1 MEYWCGSVTEYM
13 VSLIGD
19 KVFNTSWWD
28 YSGEF
33 LNLNGRISL
42 IYSII
47 WGLLA
52 LYLIKFANPKIDKF
66 IDFIKS
72 KFNIKLLK
80 TLVVICIIFLFID
93 FLLSTFALDAYLT
106 RVIVENNLD
115 VKNKEQVIEKYDY
128 LYNKNETLSN
138 IIYTLW
144 GNEVMVKTYPN
155 VTVRTTSG
163 ENLLAK
169 YYFPDILPYFYKFER
184 N

>member
-1 MEYWCGSVTEYM
+1 M
-13 VSLIGD
+13 
-19 KVFNTSWWD
+19 
-28 YSGEF
+28 
-33 LNLNGRISL
+33 NLNGRISL

-72 KFNIKLLK
+72 KFNIKVLK
-80 TLVVICIIFLFID
+80 ILVAICIVVLFLDFIV
-93 FLLSTFALDAYLT
+93 STFAVDVYLT

-115 VKNKEQVIEKYDY
+115 VKNKEHIIEKYDY
-128 LYNKNETLSN
+128 LYNKNKTLSN

-144 GNEVMVKTYPN
+144 GNEVMIKIYPN
-155 VTVRTTSG
+155 LTVRTTNG
-163 ENLLAK
+163 ENLLVK
-169 YYFPDILPYFYKFER
+169 FFYPDILPYFYKFNR